1 MTVIALP
8 PEWRK
13 MDASDADGVDYIA
26 CGPVTSQGYAPTL
39 LITRVRDTEPAS
51 IEKGMERIL
60 GNAHVDPTCRVLD
73 VGDATVGGN
82 PALVAALTMS
92 AEGRNVTELMYCVGT
107 KEGREA
113 YILVFMAV
121 SSDFAG
127 QIRAVADIVAGF
139 EPEEV

>member
-1 MTVIALP
+1 MIALP

-60 GNAHVDPTCRVLD
+60 GNAHVDPHAECSTS
-73 VGDATVGGN
+73 ATRQW
-82 PALVAALTMS
+82 
-92 AEGRNVTELMYCVGT
+92 AESLR
-107 KEGREA
+107 
-113 YILVFMAV
+113 
-121 SSDFAG
+121 SS
-127 QIRAVADIVAGF
+127 RR
-139 EPEEV
+139 

>member
-13 MDASDADGVDYIA
+13 MDASDVGGVDYIA
-26 CGPVTSQGYAPTL
+26 CGRVTSQGYAPTL
-39 LITRVRDTEPAS
+39 LVTRVRDTELS
-51 IEKGMERIL
+51 IEERMGRL
-60 GNAHVDPTCRVLD
+60 LENARIDPTCRVLD
-73 VGDATVGGN
+73 VGDATVGGK
-82 PALVAALTMS
+82 PALVAALTMC

-107 KEGREA
+107 EERREA
-113 YILVFMAV
+113 CILVFMAV